1 MKKILIIEDDDDILK
16 VVTLI
21 LSDSGFETTA
31 FKQIITVR
39 EVIKIAPQLILLD
52 TCLPDDSNSFCLE
65 LKNNPESNY
74 LPIVL
79 FSAAYGLKEVAKRN
93 YADAYIKKPFDLDN
107 FLTTINQYIL

>member
-1 MKKILIIEDDDDILK
+1 MKKIFIIEDDDDILK

-31 FKQIITVR
+31 FKQIITVS
-39 EVIKIAPQLILLD
+39 EVVKIAPQLILLD

-74 LPIVL
+74 LPIIL
-79 FSAAYGLKEVAKRN
+79 FSAANGLKE
-93 YADAYIKKPFDLDN
+93 
-107 FLTTINQYIL
+107 